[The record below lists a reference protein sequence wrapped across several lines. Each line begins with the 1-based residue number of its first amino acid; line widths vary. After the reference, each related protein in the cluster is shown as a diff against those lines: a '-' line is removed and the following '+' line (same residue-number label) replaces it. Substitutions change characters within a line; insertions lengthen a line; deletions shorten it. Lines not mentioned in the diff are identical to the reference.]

1 MVGEVLGYLAA
12 QLAVAGRPG
21 AAAGAAGAG
30 VVIVILRGRGLARRQ
45 IISARISVSD
55 FLLNSGGFP
64 NSLFRFPIS

>member
-12 QLAVAGRPG
+12 QLAVAEPALGG
-21 AAAGAAGAG
+21 GGGGGG